1 VTSRPAPHY
10 AITINTRG
18 NCHRLKDKI
27 EAGLIRTEKS
37 AVAEGPTPVEFSKP
51 RVVDATHHGLA
62 MEVQRGK
69 VKVIKGERDRQ

>member
-27 EAGLIRTEKS
+27 EAGLIRTEES
-37 AVAEGPTPVEFSKP
+37 AAAE
-51 RVVDATHHGLA
+51 
-62 MEVQRGK
+62 
-69 VKVIKGERDRQ
+69 